1 MDRLKTLSLALTVA
15 FLASACGPM
24 NGQTG
29 TESPANSNA
38 PQEKAIPNAVRLK
51 PYFSDSTDS
60 RRPHSVQ
67 FLAVDQMTEKDRLQA
82 ANAES
87 SIAEHVKYAD
97 LDFNQGQWSYQQ
109 VICPALPNHIFLR
122 FLRNNG
128 TGDVSVFTASIPR
141 GEEGR
146 VRIIPI
152 QRRGYSLFSPAPI
165 NALTISAFNHIR
177 AEENPDPAPDPG
189 PDQDNA
195 RAPSAAPDWLGT
207 GLCYAALAGGHPQA
221 AAVSDNPAAEKFPVV
236 STALLDVGNNGG
248 AILSFTDVSAPS
260 RPMRWSMTFD
270 SKGRLIK
277 GGHSPAE
284 LLSIRVE
291 HPLQVNQVG
300 QPKPMTAPKVKTY
313 NPPAPSVVTQ
323 DPPAPPQTVTPA
335 NPPS

>member
-1 MDRLKTLSLALTVA
+1 MGRQRLIQFAVVA
-15 FLASACGPM
+15 AVLASFCGIAR
-24 NGQTG
+24 GQTV
-29 TESPANSNA
+29 TESPANANP

-51 PYFSDSTDS
+51 PYFTDS
-60 RRPHSVQ
+60 LDPRRSHSVE
-67 FLAVDQMTEKDRLQA
+67 FRTVDQMSEKDRLLA

-87 SIAEHVKYAD
+87 SIAEHAKYAD
-97 LDFNQGQWSYQQ
+97 LDFNQNQWSYPQ

-128 TGDVSVFTASIPR
+128 AGDVSMFTASIPR

-152 QRRGYSLFSPAPI
+152 QRRGYLLFSPAPI

-177 AEENPDPAPDPG
+177 AEENPLPDP
-189 PDQDNA
+189 DSVQDLA
-195 RAPSAAPDWLGT
+195 LSPDWLGT

-221 AAVSDNPAAEKFPVV
+221 ASIGENPVGEKFPVAG
-236 STALLDVGNNGG
+236 TALLDVGNNGG
-248 AILSFTDVSAPS
+248 AVLSFTDVSASP

-270 SKGRLIK
+270 RKGRLIK

-284 LLSIRVE
+284 LLNIRVE

-300 QPKPMTAPKVKTY
+300 PAKPMTQPRVKTY

-323 DPPAPPQTVTPA
+323 DPAPSQTTNPA
-335 NPPS
+335 NPQN

>member
-1 MDRLKTLSLALTVA
+1 MERHRLIQFAVA
-15 FLASACGPM
+15 TGFLVSVCGIAR
-24 NGQTG
+24 GQTV
-29 TESPANSNA
+29 TESPANANP
-38 PQEKAIPNAVRLK
+38 PQEKAVSNGVRLK
-51 PYFSDSTDS
+51 PYFTDS
-60 RRPHSVQ
+60 LDPHRAHSVE
-67 FLAVDQMTEKDRLQA
+67 FRAVDQMSETDRLLA

-87 SIAEHVKYAD
+87 SIAEHAKYAD
-97 LDFNQGQWSYQQ
+97 LDFNQDQWSYQQ

-122 FLRNNG
+122 FMRNNG
-128 TGDVSVFTASIPR
+128 AGDESMFSASIPR

-152 QRRGYSLFSPAPI
+152 QRRGYSLFSPVPI

-177 AEENPDPAPDPG
+177 AEENPDQAPAE
-189 PDQDNA
+189 
-195 RAPSAAPDWLGT
+195 SPDWLGT

-221 AAVSDNPAAEKFPVV
+221 ASMSENPAGEKFPVAG
-236 STALLDVGNNGG
+236 TALLDVGNNGG
-248 AILSFTDVSAPS
+248 AVLSFTDVSATP

-270 SKGRLIK
+270 RKGRLIK

-300 QPKPMTAPKVKTY
+300 PPKRMTQPKVKTY

-323 DPPAPPQTVTPA
+323 DPAPLRQTIAPT
-335 NPPS
+335 NPPG

>member
-29 TESPANSNA
+29 AESPANSNA
-38 PQEKAIPNAVRLK
+38 PQEKANPNAVRLK
-51 PYFSDSTDS
+51 PYFTDSTDP
-60 RRPHSVQ
+60 RRPHSIQ
-67 FLAVDQMTEKDRLQA
+67 FLGVDQMTEKDRLQA

-152 QRRGYSLFSPAPI
+152 QRRGYGLFSPAPI

-177 AEENPDPAPDPG
+177 AEENPDQDPA
-189 PDQDNA
+189 
-195 RAPSAAPDWLGT
+195 RAPDWLGT

-221 AAVSDNPAAEKFPVV
+221 AALGDNPAGEKFPVT
-236 STALLDVGNNGG
+236 SIALLDVGGDGG
-248 AILSFTDVSAPS
+248 AVLSFTDVSASP

-270 SKGRLIK
+270 RKGRLIK

-291 HPLQVNQVG
+291 HPLQVNQIG
-300 QPKPMTAPKVKTY
+300 PPKPMTLPKVKTY
-313 NPPAPSVVTQ
+313 NPSGPSVVTQ
-323 DPPAPPQTVTPA
+323 DPPALPQTIAPA

>member
-1 MDRLKTLSLALTVA
+1 MKRLSSLKFALIAAPLAL
-15 FLASACGPM
+15 ACGPVQ
-24 NGQTG
+24 GQTG
-29 TESPANSNA
+29 MEAPANANP
-38 PQEKAIPNAVRLK
+38 PQEKTILNAVRLK
-51 PYFSDSTDS
+51 PYFTDS
-60 RRPHSVQ
+60 LDPHRSHSVE
-67 FLAVDQMTEKDRLQA
+67 FRAVDRMSEEDRLLA

-87 SIAEHVKYAD
+87 SIAEHAKYAD
-97 LDFNQGQWSYQQ
+97 LDFNQSGWSYQQ
-109 VICPALPNHIFLR
+109 VICPALPNHVFLR

-128 TGDVSVFTASIPR
+128 AGDVSMFSASIPH
-141 GEEGR
+141 GDEGR

-177 AEENPDPAPDPG
+177 AEENPD
-189 PDQDNA
+189 QDTA
-195 RAPSAAPDWLGT
+195 KAPSAGPDWLGT

-221 AAVSDNPAAEKFPVV
+221 ASISDNPAGEKFPVAGM
-236 STALLDVGNNGG
+236 ALLEVGNNGG
-248 AILSFTDVSAPS
+248 AVLSFTDVSAS
-260 RPMRWSMTFD
+260 LRPMRWSMTFD
-270 SKGRLIK
+270 RKGRLIK

-300 QPKPMTAPKVKTY
+300 PPKAMTQPKVKIY

-323 DPPAPPQTVTPA
+323 DPAPSRQAIVPT

>member
-1 MDRLKTLSLALTVA
+1 MERLRTLNLVLTVI
-15 FLASACGPM
+15 FLASASGSM
-24 NGQTG
+24 TGQTG
-29 TESPANSNA
+29 RESPANSNA
-38 PQEKAIPNAVRLK
+38 PQERVIPNSVRLK
-51 PYFSDSTDS
+51 PYFSDSTDP

-67 FLAVDQMTEKDRLQA
+67 FLAQDQMTEKDRLQA

-141 GEEGR
+141 GDEGR

-177 AEENPDPAPDPG
+177 AEENPDPALDPG
-189 PDQDNA
+189 PDQDKA
-195 RAPSAAPDWLGT
+195 SVPDAGPDWLGT

-221 AAVSDNPAAEKFPVV
+221 AAVSDNPAAEKFPVAN
-236 STALLDVGNNGG
+236 TALLEVGNNGG
-248 AILSFTDVSAPS
+248 AVLSFTDMSASP

-284 LLSIRVE
+284 LLKVSVE
-291 HPLQVNQVG
+291 HPLQVNQIG
-300 QPKPMTAPKVKTY
+300 APKPMTHPKVKTY
-313 NPPAPSVVTQ
+313 NPPTPAVVTQ
-323 DPPAPPQTVTPA
+323 DPPAPSQA
-335 NPPS
+335 ASPPNSPN

>member
-15 FLASACGPM
+15 FIASACGPM

-38 PQEKAIPNAVRLK
+38 SREKVIPNSVRLK
-51 PYFSDSTDS
+51 PYFSDRTDP

-141 GEEGR
+141 GEEIGR
-146 VRIIPI
+146 AHV
-152 QRRGYSLFSPAPI
+152 
-165 NALTISAFNHIR
+165 
-177 AEENPDPAPDPG
+177 
-189 PDQDNA
+189 
-195 RAPSAAPDWLGT
+195 
-207 GLCYAALAGGHPQA
+207 
-221 AAVSDNPAAEKFPVV
+221 
-236 STALLDVGNNGG
+236 
-248 AILSFTDVSAPS
+248 
-260 RPMRWSMTFD
+260 
-270 SKGRLIK
+270 
-277 GGHSPAE
+277 
-284 LLSIRVE
+284 
-291 HPLQVNQVG
+291 
-300 QPKPMTAPKVKTY
+300 
-313 NPPAPSVVTQ
+313 
-323 DPPAPPQTVTPA
+323 
-335 NPPS
+335 